1 MNIMYARKTLPYTTS
16 TGVKIGLFY
25 IPPPEYKQDWDAYA
39 MQLALLKLV
48 PKQSFWRKFFL

>member
-1 MNIMYARKTLPYTTS
+1 MYARKTLPYTTS